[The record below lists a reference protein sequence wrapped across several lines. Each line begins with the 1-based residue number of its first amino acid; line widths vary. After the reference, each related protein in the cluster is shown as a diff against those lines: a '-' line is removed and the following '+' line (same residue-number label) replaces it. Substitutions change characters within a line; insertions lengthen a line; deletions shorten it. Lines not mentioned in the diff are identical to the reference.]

1 MRRYAPGA
9 PRVVY
14 CVFDVLRLDGRDV
27 MSQPLRVRKA
37 LLAELL
43 SVRPS
48 SVREVGFVEAE
59 GEWLYE
65 QAVALELEGIVAKLS
80 SSTYQPGIRTRDWV
94 KFKRPGHVPPERFR
108 RGMKD
113 SSAVRS

>member
-1 MRRYAPGA
+1 MAE
-9 PRVVY
+9 
-14 CVFDVLRLDGRDV
+14 
-27 MSQPLRVRKA
+27 PLRVRKP

-43 SVRPS
+43 SGGLP

-108 RGMKD
+108 RGEKA
-113 SSAVRS
+113 SLA